1 MTGVS
6 QVYVW
11 KKRKA
16 KEQKFQM
23 KLMNCKNK
31 KERDTFHASE
41 TSFHAHKL
49 HSKCLNDKACAIIF
63 PNCLKLLH
71 LMLIFLLST
80 ACVER
85 FCSKMKLVKTRLW
98 NQLSQVSLEN
108 ILFFATE
115 APNTGWFFCL
125 WTEKK
130 NNSIMRID
138 VWSTLFI
145 VFDYQAWCT
154 LLQKTSL
161 FCLSIFCD
169 NTIIVYAIVF
179 FR

>member
-49 HSKCLNDKACAIIF
+49 HSKCLSDKACAIIL

-80 ACVER
+80 VCVER
-85 FCSKMKLVKTRLW
+85 FCSKMKLVKRRLW
-98 NQLSQVSLEN
+98 NHLPQVSLQN
-108 ILFFATE
+108 LLFFATE
-115 APNTGWFFCL
+115 APNTGWLFCL

-130 NNSIMRID
+130 KNKNIMRID
-138 VWSTLFI
+138 VWSTLLI
-145 VFDYQAWCT
+145 VFDYQTWCT

-161 FCLSIFCD
+161 FKYFLW
-169 NTIIVYAIVF
+169 
-179 FR
+179 

>member
-41 TSFHAHKL
+41 TSFYAHKL

-85 FCSKMKLVKTRLW
+85 FCSTMKLVKTRLW
-98 NQLSQVSLEN
+98 NQLPQVSLQN
-108 ILFFATE
+108 LLFFAAE

-130 NNSIMRID
+130 KK
-138 VWSTLFI
+138 
-145 VFDYQAWCT
+145 Q
-154 LLQKTSL
+154 
-161 FCLSIFCD
+161 
-169 NTIIVYAIVF
+169 
-179 FR
+179 